1 MPASG
6 KRLPN
11 PPKLCKRESIIFML
25 LEESYIMRIVIIGQ
39 AAFGAKVLEILS
51 DRGEEVIAAWLPQGK
66 AGAKPDPLKVA
77 ADSRRIPVY
86 QPESYKKPETL
97 QKFQTLN
104 PDLLIM
110 AFVTDIIPPAF
121 IETPARG
128 SICYH
133 PSLLPRHRGGSAINW
148 ALIMGDKETGLS
160 IFWTDAGIDTGPIL
174 LQKRVLIDPEDTT
187 GSLYFNRLFPLGI
200 EAIAESVDLI
210 RAGRAPRLVQDES
223 LATYEPLC
231 NDQVARIN
239 WEKPAKEVH
248 NLIRGC
254 DPQPG
259 AYTFFRERKVRCFDA
274 RRGDAVAGASPGE
287 VIGADATGFT
297 VAAEGGTIRVGK
309 VRTETGKQD
318 AAVFAAQVG
327 LKPGDSFIKG

>member
-1 MPASG
+1 
-6 KRLPN
+6 
-11 PPKLCKRESIIFML
+11 
-25 LEESYIMRIVIIGQ
+25 MRIAIMGQ
-39 AAFGAKVLEILS
+39 AAFGAKVLDTLA

-66 AGAKPDPLKVA
+66 AGAKPDPLRIA
-77 ADSRRIPVY
+77 ADRRRIPVN
-86 QPESYKKPETL
+86 QPESYRSPEVL
-97 QKFQTLN
+97 REFQALK

-121 IETPARG
+121 FESPTRG

-174 LQKRVLIDPEDTT
+174 LQKRVPIDPEDTT
-187 GSLYFNRLFPLGI
+187 GSLYFNRLFPLGV
-200 EAIAESVDLI
+200 EAITESVALI
-210 RAGRAPRLVQDES
+210 KEGQAPRIIQDER

-231 NDQVARIN
+231 NDQVARID
-239 WEKPAKEVH
+239 WKRPAEEVH

-259 AYTFFRERKVRCFDA
+259 AYTFYQGKKIRLFEARLVDA
-274 RRGDAVAGASPGE
+274 AMAGRPGE
-287 VIGADATGFT
+287 IVRTDAAGFA
-297 VAAEGGTIRVGK
+297 VAAERGTIRIGK
-309 VRTETGKQD
+309 VRTDEGKQD
-318 AAVFAAQVG
+318 AAAFATQEG
-327 LKPGDSFIKG
+327 LKPGDLFTNA